1 MRARVLASRSSE
13 ATTERCRASEDS
25 DELENTRK
33 ALRERKLIERAKGL
47 IMAHQS
53 MSEEEAYRFLRKT
66 SMDQSKSMAD
76 MAQSILD
83 LSAMLQRKE

>member
-1 MRARVLASRSSE
+1 
-13 ATTERCRASEDS
+13 
-25 DELENTRK
+25 
-33 ALRERKLIERAKGL
+33 
-47 IMAHQS
+47 MAHQS

>member
-1 MRARVLASRSSE
+1 M
-13 ATTERCRASEDS
+13 S

-47 IMAHQS
+47 IMAHQG

-66 SMDQSKSMAD
+66 SMDQSRSMAD

-83 LSAMLQRKE
+83 LSAMLQRKDDKRQRH

>member
-1 MRARVLASRSSE
+1 
-13 ATTERCRASEDS
+13 
-25 DELENTRK
+25 NTRK